1 MRKWGDTHLTQ
12 DNELTLVEHLTELRK
27 RLIIVAVTFV
37 LSLALGFWM
46 APKTLNFLKQQPSAK
61 HVEWNIFGYTDGLMI
76 YVKCALILSL
86 LITLPIAM
94 YQIWLFVKPGLLD
107 KEAKGTIYFI
117 PISFLLFLTG
127 ISFSYYILFP
137 LMLNFMSNINNSIG
151 ALETYGM
158 QQYFTF
164 MFNLIIP
171 VGIVFE
177 LPVIILFLTK
187 LGIIT
192 PHLLRKMRKISYF
205 VLVVVGVSITPPDF
219 ISDFIIVVPL
229 LLLFEI
235 SILVSSWSYKK
246 QLAKSGLIDEM
257 QEG

>member
-1 MRKWGDTHLTQ
+1 MEKTQ
-12 DNELTLVEHLTELRK
+12 EPELTLVEHLSELRK
-27 RLIIVAVTFV
+27 RLIIIVSTFV

-46 APKTLNFLKQQPSAK
+46 APKTLNFLKQQPTAA
-61 HVEWNIFGYTDGLMI
+61 HVEWNVFGYTDGLMI
-76 YVKCALILSL
+76 YVKCALILAI
-86 LITLPIAM
+86 LITLPVAM
-94 YQIWLFVKPGLLD
+94 HQIWLFVKPGLLE
-107 KEAKGTIYFI
+107 KEAKGTAYFI
-117 PISFLLFLTG
+117 PVSFFLFLAG
-127 ISFSYYILFP
+127 ISFSYFILFP
-137 LMLNFMSNINNSIG
+137 LMLNFMSNINESIG
-151 ALETYGM
+151 AIETYGM

-192 PHLLRKMRKISYF
+192 PDRLRKMRKVSYF
-205 VLVVVGVSITPPDF
+205 VLVVIGVSITPPDF

-246 QLAKSGLIDEM
+246 RLAKAAEEQKKLED
-257 QEG
+257 